1 MKSEIKPWG
10 YFITLA
16 FNEKV
21 TVKLITI
28 YKGKRNSLQTHKNRD
43 EYWQVIKGK
52 IKAYVNDM
60 IHTLDIDNSVEVK
73 KNEKH
78 RFEGLEDENVLLEV
92 CRGEFNEL
100 DIKRL
105 EDDFGRDNIEFYGD
119 GRDD

>member
-10 YFITLA
+10 HFITLA

-60 IHTLDIDNSVEVK
+60 IHTLDIDNSVVVK